1 MKNRAKIKIAF
12 IIASLTSGGA
22 EKQLFYLLKYIDKK
36 KFDPYLVSFHKGIW
50 FKKFKSIGVPI
61 KVINYSFIRFEI
73 LIKLISFLKKN
84 KFKIVHNYGHTANIV
99 GRLGSILSKVPIVI
113 AGERNSPKFIK
124 SRLAYMIDK
133 ILSPFTSALI
143 SNSKHGKSYWVKNKL
158 IFKNKAWV
166 VHNGLKIKINFHRK
180 FKNKKIFNLISI
192 GDLNEQKNH
201 YFLLKIVSN
210 LIKKKI
216 NFRFTIIGDG
226 PKKNILKERIKK
238 LNLQRYVILKGYKL
252 NINKELRNSDIYLH
266 SALYEGLPNA
276 IMEAMSM
283 SLPCIVTNGN
293 GCNELIK
300 NKFNGIIVKNNNEKL
315 FTKELLSLIKNVYLR
330 KKYGSRAFKT
340 INNEFSVEKFIRK
353 NEKIY
358 YKLFINKFKKNIENI

>member
-1 MKNRAKIKIAF
+1 MQNKAKIKIAF
-12 IIASLTSGGA
+12 IIAALTSGGA
-22 EKQLFYLLKYIDKK
+22 EKQLYYLLKYIDKK
-36 KFDPYLVSFHKGIW
+36 KFDPYLISFHKGIW
-50 FKKFKSIGVPI
+50 FKKFKSLRVPI
-61 KVINYSFIRFEI
+61 KVINYSFIRLEV
-73 LIKLISFLKKN
+73 LIKLILFLKKN

-99 GRLGSILSKVPIVI
+99 GRFGSILSKVPIVI

-124 SRLAYMIDK
+124 SSFAYIIDK
-133 ILSPFTSALI
+133 MLYPFTSALI

-166 VHNGLKIKINFHRK
+166 VHNGLKIKNNFQRK
-180 FKNKKIFNLISI
+180 FKRNKIYNLISV

-201 YFLLKIVSN
+201 YFLLNIVSN

-216 NFRFTIIGDG
+216 NVRLTIIGDG
-226 PKKNILKERIKK
+226 PKKNKLNEIIKR
-238 LNLQRYVILKGYKL
+238 LNLQRHVILKGYKL
-252 NINKELRNSDIYLH
+252 NIHNELKNSDIYLH

-283 SLPCIVTNGN
+283 SLPCITTNAD
-293 GCNELIK
+293 GCDELIK
-300 NKFNGIIVKNNNEKL
+300 NKFNGVIVKNNNEKL
-315 FTKELLSLIKNVYLR
+315 FTLELISLIENMYLR

-358 YKLFINKFKKNIENI
+358 YKLFNNKFKNKI